1 MKTKLSIILSLVTFA
16 AACSFSTASMSSFKT
31 SKDKDGK
38 TEATTFKG
46 GETLY
51 ANAIISGSMSKTTTK
66 IYLQDDKNKLVP
78 GTEVKIDLPS
88 SGTAQYNLPLP
99 ASVPGGKYTVFA
111 EMLDDKGEKKD
122 TKSVAI
128 TIEAAPAAAPSAD
141 KDSDDDN
148 SPSDD
153 EKKDQSKDDKP

>member
-1 MKTKLSIILSLVTFA
+1 MKTKLSIFLSLIVFA
-16 AACSFSTASMSSFKT
+16 AACSFSTASLSSFKT

-38 TEATTFKG
+38 TEATTFKA

-66 IYLQDDKNKLVP
+66 MYLHDEKNTLVP
-78 GTEVKIDLPS
+78 GTEVKVDLAS

-99 ASVPGGKYTVFA
+99 AGVKGGKYTVFA
-111 EMLDDKGEKKD
+111 EMLDEKGEKKD

-128 TIEAAPAAAPSAD
+128 TIEAAPAPPPSANKD
-141 KDSDDDN
+141 EDSDD
-148 SPSDD
+148 SASDD
-153 EKKDQSKDDKP
+153 AKDDKK